1 MNRKLLIKK
10 IFLFGLLPFIIISIA
25 MAIFGREPVHKF
37 MIYTT
42 PVMLLPLLIKVIIKI
57 KEKKKSNR
65 KSKRS
70 AVFLPPSFRIYG
82 HVAGNC

>member
-1 MNRKLLIKK
+1 MNRKSLIKK

-42 PVMLLPLLIKVIIKI
+42 PVMLLPLLIKIIVKV
-57 KEKKKSNR
+57 KEKRKLNR
-65 KSKRS
+65 TS
-70 AVFLPPSFRIYG
+70 
-82 HVAGNC
+82 